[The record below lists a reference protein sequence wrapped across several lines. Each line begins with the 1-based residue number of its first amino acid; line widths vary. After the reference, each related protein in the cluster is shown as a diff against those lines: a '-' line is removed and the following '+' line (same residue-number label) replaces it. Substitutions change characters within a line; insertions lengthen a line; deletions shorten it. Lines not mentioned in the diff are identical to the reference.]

1 NGMNGMSDGT
11 DMIAMYCQGQET
23 ALCKR
28 YFCRISSETPYF
40 LRKENLDPLPGTFL
54 IAVYAAGHYSACNPP
69 NGISFIST
77 RRGWTTPFLSFPA
90 RSPLCPQH
98 LPVRLI

>member
-1 NGMNGMSDGT
+1 LR
-11 DMIAMYCQGQET
+11 IAKGKKQHFASGIF
-23 ALCKR
+23 AA
-28 YFCRISSETPYF
+28 SSEIPYF